1 METLLNIPFIKE
13 ILLWLG
19 TYLIGSIS
27 FGYLLLR
34 ATGHGDIRTLGSK
47 GTGATNA
54 LRIAGKT
61 VGAIVLVG
69 DFAKGAIP
77 VALARMYGSEALAL
91 LVASGIFFGH
101 LFPFW
106 LKFKGGKAVASLI
119 GILFMLDWIVAV
131 VFCICWIAVAG
142 ITRYSS
148 LASLAAVVIM
158 PVGAALSG
166 AEQLVIPAII
176 AALFVVYAHRANI
189 RRLLNHTESKII

>member
-1 METLLNIPFIKE
+1 METPLNIPFIKE
-13 ILLWLG
+13 IVLWLG
-19 TYLIGSIS
+19 AYLIGSVS

-61 VGAIVLVG
+61 VGAIVLAG

-77 VALARMYGSEALAL
+77 VALVIMYGSDTLAL

-158 PVGAALSG
+158 PVGAAVSG
-166 AEQLVIPAII
+166 AEHLVIPAII

>member
-13 ILLWLG
+13 IVLWLG
-19 TYLIGSIS
+19 AYLIGSVS

-61 VGAIVLVG
+61 VGAIVLAG

-77 VALARMYGSEALAL
+77 VALALMYGGETLAL

-119 GILFMLDWIVAV
+119 GILFVLDWIVAV
-131 VFCICWIAVAG
+131 VFCICWITVAG

-158 PVGAALSG
+158 PVGAAVSG

-176 AALFVVYAHRANI
+176 AALFVIYAHRANI
-189 RRLLNHTESKII
+189 RRLLNRTESKII